1 MNKKNLKSLIMM
13 CFIFIMATTPA
24 MARADG
30 KCEDYR
36 RAIQDYCYGGSGGR
50 SDGGIGACLG
60 AQLGF
65 LIFGC

>member
-1 MNKKNLKSLIMM
+1 MVRKFRKSLRRT
-13 CFIFIMATTPA
+13 CFVFLLASTPA
-24 MARADG
+24 MATADG